1 MRLIQNAIGIS
12 KLILILLL
20 LISVIVGAV
29 LTYMWTEG
37 YYQSLG
43 LRLPE
48 TGTVTITDVTF
59 DAQDPTFFDLIL
71 LNPSFSPS
79 SANVTQIKAST
90 EDDDFHDI
98 TTVIPSL
105 PVELSIGESKTLKCI
120 WNWTNYSGQDI
131 RVYVFI
137 AEGSGSNLEKKVPL
151 VKLTI
156 TDVVF
161 NSTISESHFNITV
174 QNSAS
179 SVTDV
184 DVSRITV
191 NVNETTQE
199 INVTNPELPY
209 TLNKNSTVTF
219 VCSWNWTAYQGLT
232 AEVTVRTQQQFETST
247 STKIPEG

>member
-20 LISVIVGAV
+20 LISAIVGAV
-29 LTYMWTEG
+29 LSYMWTEG
-37 YYQSLG
+37 YYQSIG

-48 TGTVTITDVTF
+48 TATVTITNVTF
-59 DAQDPTFFDLIL
+59 DPQDPTFFDLTL
-71 LNPSFSPS
+71 LNPSFSPLIAS
-79 SANVTQIKAST
+79 VAQIMAST
-90 EDDDFHDI
+90 ENGVLQGI
-98 TTVIPSL
+98 TAVTPSL

-120 WNWTNYSGQDI
+120 WNWADYTGQDI
-131 RVYVFI
+131 IVHVFV
-137 AEGSGSNLEKKVPL
+137 ADGAGSNLEKKVPL

-156 TDVVF
+156 TNVVF
-161 NSTISESHFNITV
+161 NSTISDSHFNVTV

-179 SVTDV
+179 SVIDV

-209 TLNKNSTVTF
+209 MLNKNSTVTF
-219 VCSWNWTAYQGLT
+219 MCSWNWTNYQGMT
-232 AEVTVRTQQQFETST
+232 AEVTVHTQQQFKMST